1 MLEAL
6 IALIKSLPTWL
17 ETLTEVMIVAIVF
30 TTAVTL
36 LAGIWIGIL
45 VVKRRARSIKS
56 FTLLPFRI
64 EFETDPPQEKKDATE
79 TGNQ

>member
-6 IALIKSLPTWL
+6 IAAIKSLPAWL
-17 ETLTEVMIVAIVF
+17 GTVTEIMIVALIF

-36 LAGIWIGIL
+36 LAGIWLGIL

-56 FTLLPFRI
+56 FKLIPFQI
-64 EFETDPPQEKKDATE
+64 EFETDPPREKRDATQE
-79 TGNQ
+79 INK

>member
-6 IALIKSLPTWL
+6 IAAVKSLPAWL
-17 ETLTEVMIVAIVF
+17 EIATEVMIVAVIF

-64 EFETDPPQEKKDATE
+64 DFEVDPPREKKDAAE
-79 TGNQ
+79 EINK

>member
-56 FTLLPFRI
+56 FTLIPFRI
-64 EFETDPPQEKKDATE
+64 EFEVDPPRENKDATE
-79 TGNQ
+79 AGNQ

>member
-6 IALIKSLPTWL
+6 IAAVKSLPAWL
-17 ETLTEVMIVAIVF
+17 EIATEVMIVAVIF

-56 FTLLPFRI
+56 FTLIPFRI
-64 EFETDPPQEKKDATE
+64 EFEVDQSRRKQDAAQE
-79 TGNQ
+79 GNQ

>member
-17 ETLTEVMIVAIVF
+17 ETLTEVMIVAVVF

-64 EFETDPPQEKKDATE
+64 EFEVDPPREKKDAAQE
-79 TGNQ
+79 GNQ

>member
-6 IALIKSLPTWL
+6 IAAVKSLPTWL
-17 ETLTEVMIVAIVF
+17 GTVTEIMIVALIF
-30 TTAVTL
+30 TTAITL

-56 FTLLPFRI
+56 FTLIPFRI
-64 EFETDPPQEKKDATE
+64 DFEVDPSRRKQDATQE
-79 TGNQ
+79 GNQ